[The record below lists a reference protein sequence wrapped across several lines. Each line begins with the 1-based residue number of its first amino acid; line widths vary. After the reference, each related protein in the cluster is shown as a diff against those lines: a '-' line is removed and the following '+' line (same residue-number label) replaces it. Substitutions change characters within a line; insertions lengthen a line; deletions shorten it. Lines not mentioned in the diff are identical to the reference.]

1 MDLRELWVLLEAD
14 LGGARRTLL
23 ASAEENTAG
32 LQYQEFIDHN
42 ELELACDMLAAY
54 ALDHPVSR
62 ECWVALRDDCR
73 SGRAS
78 MTRTVNPSRWPLD
91 EQSTMRYRD
100 GFTWK

>member
-62 ECWVALRDDCR
+62 ECWVALRDAAAKMNLPEQ
-73 SGRAS
+73 AS
-78 MTRTVNPSRWPLD
+78 LYD
-91 EQSTMRYRD
+91 RY
-100 GFTWK
+100 GESL